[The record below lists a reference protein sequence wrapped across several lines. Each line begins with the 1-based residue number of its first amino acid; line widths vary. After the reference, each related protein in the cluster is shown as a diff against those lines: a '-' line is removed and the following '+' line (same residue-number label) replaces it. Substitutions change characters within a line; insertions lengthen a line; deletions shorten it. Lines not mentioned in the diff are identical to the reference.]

1 MGGEMA
7 PGKRLPGA
15 SSEQLLDLRVDD
27 MNDEGFGVAET
38 GGRETWIPG
47 AFPGERVRA
56 RPRRGFGEI
65 LLADLIEVL
74 EPDAART
81 RSGPACEP
89 GCAGC
94 PFLQLKYSA
103 QLRFKQERVRE
114 ALRQVPNARSL
125 IILPIRPADP
135 LLGYRATAKLS
146 VSVSGRQAKVGLFRW
161 GTHTVET
168 TTRCPT
174 HHPLVNAIAEAIT
187 LELERQPARRGA
199 SPWLRH
205 VVIRVSPALT
215 RAMVTF
221 VVTRRDRALVT
232 ISKGLQRRIPE
243 VVSIHENLNQ
253 GSGPL
258 VFGPETRKLWG
269 YPDLLD
275 QVGERRVLLSPTSF
289 FQAHHGQAAWI
300 YELVRQWAGLRVAD
314 SAVDVYCGVGG
325 ITMALARDAGQV
337 TGVEASR
344 DAVRDARRN
353 AELNSLDN
361 CRFRVADAARLTEA
375 LRVRDHPAAVTL
387 NPPRAGAGAR
397 VLEQVASLKPSR
409 LVYVSCNP
417 ETLAADI
424 RRLAGLGFIP
434 LEAQPVDMFP
444 QTPHVETVVRFGPLE

>member
-1 MGGEMA
+1 M
-7 PGKRLPGA
+7 
-15 SSEQLLDLRVDD
+15 
-27 MNDEGFGVAET
+27 
-38 GGRETWIPG
+38 
-47 AFPGERVRA
+47 
-56 RPRRGFGEI
+56 
-65 LLADLIEVL
+65 
-74 EPDAART
+74 
-81 RSGPACEP
+81 
-89 GCAGC
+89 
-94 PFLQLKYSA
+94 
-103 QLRFKQERVRE
+103 
-114 ALRQVPNARSL
+114 
-125 IILPIRPADP
+125 
-135 LLGYRATAKLS
+135 
-146 VSVSGRQAKVGLFRW
+146 
-161 GTHTVET
+161 
-168 TTRCPT
+168 
-174 HHPLVNAIAEAIT
+174 
-187 LELERQPARRGA
+187 ELERQPARRGA

-387 NPPRAGAGAR
+387 NPPARAPGRG
-397 VLEQVASLKPSR
+397 S
-409 LVYVSCNP
+409 
-417 ETLAADI
+417 
-424 RRLAGLGFIP
+424 
-434 LEAQPVDMFP
+434 
-444 QTPHVETVVRFGPLE
+444 